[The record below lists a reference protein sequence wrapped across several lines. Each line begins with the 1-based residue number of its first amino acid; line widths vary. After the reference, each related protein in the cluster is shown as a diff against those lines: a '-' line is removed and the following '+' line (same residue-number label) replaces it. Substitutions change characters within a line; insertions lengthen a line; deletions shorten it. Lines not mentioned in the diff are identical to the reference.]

1 MCSINKR
8 KIPISSLELSLNE
21 NSSKKKGTPFAI
33 GRRKTAIAKVSLI
46 PGDGTTFCINKKSAY
61 FYFGKN
67 DQYTHVSKAPL
78 KALGLANS
86 YNITANTHGGGLRGQ
101 ADAIKLAVAR
111 TICRISNEYRKEL
124 KSKGFLKRDPRAKER
139 KKYGLRKARK
149 APQYSKR

>member
-8 KIPISSLELSLNE
+8 KIPISPLTLYLQE
-21 NSSKKKGTPFAI
+21 NSLKKKDTPFAI

-46 PGDGTTFCINKKSAY
+46 PGDGTFCINKKSAY
-61 FYFGKN
+61 FYFGK
-67 DQYTHVSKAPL
+67 DGRYTRVSKAPL